1 MKKTETTTIETVV
14 ESVATVKGRKVN
26 PDSARQKRLIERA
39 AKGTVVKGRPV
50 KAESARQKRLAE
62 LSAKR
67 ESGELK
73 KGRPVSG
80 ESARQKRIAER
91 EMKAAAGILKKGRP
105 AKLKEVSDVVE
116 LEKGE
121 VVVAEVIEEVKAPV
135 KKASKKK

>member
-1 MKKTETTTIETVV
+1 MKKTAKTTIETTVV

-26 PDSARQKRLIERA
+26 PDSTRQKRLNERA
-39 AKGTVVKGRPV
+39 AKGTVIKGRPV

-91 EMKAAAGILKKGRP
+91 EMKAQAGTLKKGRP
-105 AKLKEVSDVVE
+105 AKAKEVSDVVE

-121 VVVAEVIEEVKAPV
+121 VVEAIVEEVVTKPKRVA
-135 KKASKKK
+135 KKK